1 MDASQRG
8 ALMLVRC
15 VAVAIIGLS
24 LLMEGLYVAGNLVR
38 HLAIGK
44 VHCALLT
51 IPSVLGIAMLAR
63 SKAVAEWL
71 SDKLDE

>member
-1 MDASQRG
+1 
-8 ALMLVRC
+8 MLVRC

-24 LLMEGLYVAGNLVR
+24 LLMEGLYVADNLV
-38 HLAIGK
+38 HHVAVGK

-51 IPSVLGIAMLAR
+51 IPSVLGIVMLAR
-63 SKAVAEWL
+63 SRAVAEWL

>member
-1 MDASQRG
+1 
-8 ALMLVRC
+8 MLVRF

-24 LLMEGLYVAGNLVR
+24 LLEAGLYVARNLVH
-38 HLAIGK
+38 HLPVRI

-51 IPSVLGIAMLAR
+51 VPLVFGIVILAR

-71 SDKLDE
+71 ADKLEE

>member
-1 MDASQRG
+1 
-8 ALMLVRC
+8 MLVRF

-38 HLAIGK
+38 HLAVGK
-44 VHCALLT
+44 IRCALLA
-51 IPSVLGIAMLAR
+51 IPLVLGIVILVR

-71 SDKLDE
+71 SDKLE

>member
-1 MDASQRG
+1 MDAPQRG
-8 ALMLVRC
+8 ALRLVRF

-24 LLMEGLYVAGNLVR
+24 LIVEGLYVAGNLVR

-51 IPSVLGIAMLAR
+51 IPLVLGIVILAR

-71 SDKLDE
+71 SNMLDV

>member
-1 MDASQRG
+1 MDAPQRG
-8 ALMLVRC
+8 ALMLVRF
-15 VAVAIIGLS
+15 VAVAVIGLS
-24 LLMEGLYVAGNLVR
+24 LLEVGLYVAGNLAR

-51 IPSVLGIAMLAR
+51 MPSVIGIVMLAR

-71 SDKLDE
+71 SDKLEE

>member
-1 MDASQRG
+1 
-8 ALMLVRC
+8 MLVRF
-15 VAVAIIGLS
+15 VAVAIIGMS
-24 LLMEGLYVAGNLVR
+24 LLEVGLYVAGNLAH
-38 HLAIGK
+38 HLPVGM

-51 IPSVLGIAMLAR
+51 VPLVVGLAILAR

>member
-1 MDASQRG
+1 
-8 ALMLVRC
+8 MLVRF

-24 LLMEGLYVAGNLVR
+24 LLMEGLYVAANLAR

-51 IPSVLGIAMLAR
+51 IPLMLGIAMLAR
-63 SKAVAEWL
+63 SRAVAEWL
-71 SDKLDE
+71 SEKLDE

>member
-8 ALMLVRC
+8 ALMLVRF
-15 VAVAIIGLS
+15 VAVAVIGLS
-24 LLMEGLYVAGNLVR
+24 LLEMGLCVAGNLVH
-38 HLAIGK
+38 HLAVGM

-51 IPSVLGIAMLAR
+51 VSLALGIVILAK

-71 SDKLDE
+71 SDKFEA